1 MKRVSRYLQILWI
14 VLLVALFVVPVVF
27 AQEGGADS
35 SSSLL
40 APFAPILAATVAVE
54 RTLQLI
60 RNIISPDPESGAL
73 ARGTRNLRNF
83 TTYGGAV
90 LGLIFAFM
98 SKGNLQI
105 LALADI
111 KTYPLLDTIVT
122 GVVIGMG
129 TEFVHEFIK
138 VLAEG
143 KDALRK
149 TAQT

>member
-1 MKRVSRYLQILWI
+1 MKRVSYYLTVLWI
-14 VLLVALFVVPVVF
+14 VLLITLFIVPVAF
-27 AQEGGADS
+27 AQDGGTDPSA
-35 SSSLL
+35 SLL

-54 RTLQLI
+54 RILQFI
-60 RNIISPDPESGAL
+60 RNIISPDPENGPL
-73 ARGTRNLRNF
+73 KRGPNLQKF
-83 TTYGGAV
+83 TTYGSIM

-98 SKGNLQI
+98 SGGTLQI

-149 TAQT
+149 TANS